1 MRKIMNSLVG
11 LFVLSLFFV
20 GTSFSD
26 EMGSMAEPVYWDSFE
41 ATNLIGIPL
50 KTSAG
55 DEIGS
60 IDDLLVN
67 QSTGQIESLWVTDVP
82 GLGAHGVAIPFH
94 DIEKWGPHTFVY
106 NPPEDRYRFDNEL
119 AYRSYDLFRSSSIHE
134 GGSRFST
141 FLVPESRAK
150 TGRMSPRIN
159 DFVINRDG
167 HVVFVVLE
175 DVGGTEGK
183 MVATPFGAL
192 SMKDN
197 NVFALDTTRDR
208 LSAAP
213 AFSWSD
219 VSNQRYAADI
229 YRYYGL
235 QPYWE
240 TM

>member
-1 MRKIMNSLVG
+1 MKKTIYSLAG
-11 LFVLSLFFV
+11 LFVLSLLFV

-26 EMGSMAEPVYWDSFE
+26 EMGSMAEPGYWDSFE
-41 ATNLIGIPL
+41 ATNLVGTSL
-50 KTSAG
+50 KTSTG
-55 DEIGS
+55 DNIGY

-94 DIEKWGPHTFVY
+94 DIAKWGPYTFVY

-119 AYRSYDLFRSSSIHE
+119 AYRDYDLFQSSSMHE

-141 FLVPESRAK
+141 FLGAK
-150 TGRMSPRIN
+150 VQSEDGEDVARIN
-159 DFVINRDG
+159 DFVIDADG
-167 HVVFVVLE
+167 HVVFVVLD
-175 DVGGTEGK
+175 DVGGMDGR

-192 SMKDN
+192 SMKGN

-219 VSNQRYAADI
+219 MSNQGYAADI